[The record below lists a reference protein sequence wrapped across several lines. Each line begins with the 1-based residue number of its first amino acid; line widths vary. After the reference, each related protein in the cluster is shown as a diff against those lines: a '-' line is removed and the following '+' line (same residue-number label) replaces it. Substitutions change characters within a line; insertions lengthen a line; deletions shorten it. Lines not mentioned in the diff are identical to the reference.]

1 MKKIVIFI
9 VFSAYLFGLT
19 TIKPSKSIDLGSG
32 IRVEDMVLRDD
43 NLVIGINKSKL
54 LVYNLNQNKIIKE
67 IKIPKIKDFMGDTID
82 AKVASVDFLD
92 GKYLLLS
99 DSGIGGY
106 SNLRIYEDNKTINLF
121 TAKDKKP
128 LVKARFIDS
137 NHILLGYLSDEL
149 ELYDIKNKK
158 SIYRVQLT
166 ESKFSDFALNE
177 NKSLVAVGC
186 ESGEVT
192 VVDVKSGKVIKRL
205 NSQNVDL
212 VFKVDIKKDIVVAGG
227 KDRRASWYNLKTSK
241 ASYFKASFFVYAVAL
256 SPSAEKAAFAM
267 DENSDITIYNLGLNS
282 KVAKLVGQKGAINT
296 IIFKD
301 EDTIFCASED
311 NIINIWK
318 LK

>member
-1 MKKIVIFI
+1 MRTIFLILFLFVSLLGKDIYSNIKIDIG
-9 VFSAYLFGLT
+9 ANA
-19 TIKPSKSIDLGSG
+19 K
-32 IRVEDMVLRDD
+32 DMVLGKDGE
-43 NLVIGINKSKL
+43 LVIGTSKSKL
-54 LVYNLNQNKIIKE
+54 IVYDYVNKRVSKIIN
-67 IKIPKIKDFMGDTID
+67 IPKIKDFMGDIID
-82 AKVASVDFLD
+82 ASLSSVDYID
-92 GKYLLLS
+92 GKYLILS

-106 SNLRIYEDNKTINLF
+106 SDLRIYDDNKTIDIF
-121 TAKDKKP
+121 TEKDKKS

-149 ELYDIKNKK
+149 ELYDIKTKK
-158 SIYRVQLT
+158 SIYKVQLT
-166 ESKFSDFALNE
+166 QSKFSDFALNE

-192 VVDVKSGKVIKRL
+192 VADVKSGKVIKRL

-212 VFKVDIKKDIVVAGG
+212 IFQVDIKKDIVVAGG
-227 KDRRASWYNLKTSK
+227 KDRRASWYNLKTGKSG
-241 ASYFKASFFVYAVAL
+241 YFNASFFVYGVAL
-256 SPSAEKAAFAM
+256 SPSTTKAAFAM
-267 DENSDITIYNLGLNS
+267 DENSDITIYNLDLNS